1 MCPPMIIFRLFFDVD
16 VLVVAAVW
24 RRGKLCETE
33 KSSTN
38 PIEPL
43 NKLFS
48 MLFCVLGYG
57 FFGEIELHFSLSL
70 HQAIIFQFPTMLAS
84 LEMHVE

>member
-1 MCPPMIIFRLFFDVD
+1 
-16 VLVVAAVW
+16 
-24 RRGKLCETE
+24 
-33 KSSTN
+33 
-38 PIEPL
+38 
-43 NKLFS
+43 

-84 LEMHVE
+84 LEMHVEWLCHLSLFALLYMVKAYDPLIVVGVRDSI